1 MDCPL
6 DYSLCCQ
13 TVTLYRPEADRVNRQ
28 VVENAFYSYTSAVTE
43 TDTGPRHNRSFTL
56 ILPGDV
62 DLQIGDRVYDGIG
75 PEITQKA
82 WTGFLPVHISGLSQV
97 EYVTPCTFFGQLCHV
112 EAGCK

>member
-13 TVTLYRPEADRVNRQ
+13 TVTLYRLEADRVNRQ

-56 ILPGDV
+56 ILPGDA
-62 DLQIGDRVYDGIG
+62 DIQIGDRVYDGIG

-97 EYVTPCTFFGQLCHV
+97 EYVTPCAFFGQLCHM